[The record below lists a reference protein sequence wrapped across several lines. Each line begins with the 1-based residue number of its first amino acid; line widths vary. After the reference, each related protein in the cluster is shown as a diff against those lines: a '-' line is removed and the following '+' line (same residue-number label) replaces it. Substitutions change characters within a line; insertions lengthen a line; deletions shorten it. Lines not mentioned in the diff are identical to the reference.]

1 MAARGARDDR
11 REVDVATE
19 TRKKLNVPITKPALG
34 EEEARAPF
42 ESIKSGWVTQ
52 GPKVAEFEK
61 AVASYV
67 GAKHG
72 IATTSCTTG
81 LHLALVAAG
90 IGEDDE
96 VIVPSFTFIA
106 SANAILYTGAKAV
119 FCEVDPRTFN
129 IDPNDVTKRITKKT
143 KAIMPID
150 QIGLACDIDAINDIA
165 KKHGIDVVEDA
176 APAIGE
182 EYKGRKVGGNAH
194 QTVFSFHPRKVIT
207 TGEGGMIT
215 TNDDALADRARKLR
229 AHGMSVSDLD
239 RHKADRVIIEEYNE
253 LGFNY
258 RMTDI
263 QASIGLVQLA
273 RLDELLRIRR
283 TKAQRYNE
291 ELAEVKGIEVPFV
304 PEYAEHTYQSYCLRL
319 TKDCRLDRE
328 ELMTNL
334 LRRGIA
340 TRRGVMASHL
350 EKTYT
355 SRQGAVSLPVTE
367 EATRTTML
375 IPLYATMSDE
385 EQTWVIES
393 LREELGSR

>member
-1 MAARGARDDR
+1 M
-11 REVDVATE
+11 ATE
-19 TRKKLNVPITKPALG
+19 TTRKLNVPITKPTLG
-34 EEEARAPF
+34 DEEARAPF

-61 AVASYV
+61 AVAAYV

-81 LHLALVAAG
+81 LHLALATAG
-90 IGEDDE
+90 IGPGDE

-106 SANAILYTGAKAV
+106 SANAILYTGATAV
-119 FCEVDPRTFN
+119 FCEIDPRTFN
-129 IDPNDVTKRITKKT
+129 IDPHDAEKRITKKT

-165 KKHGIDVVEDA
+165 KRHGLDVVEDA

-182 EYKGRKVGGNAH
+182 SYKGRKVGSNAH

-215 TNDDALADRARKLR
+215 TDDDAFADRARKLR
-229 AHGMSVSDLD
+229 AHGMSVSDLE
-239 RHKADRVIIEEYNE
+239 RHKADRVIIEAYDE

-263 QASIGLVQLA
+263 QASIGLVQLR

-283 TKAQRYNE
+283 EKAQRYNE
-291 ELAEVKGIEVPFV
+291 ELSEVKGVEIPYVP
-304 PEYAEHTYQSYCLRL
+304 PYAEHTYQSYCLRL

-355 SRQGAVSLPVTE
+355 SRNGKVSLPVTE

-375 IPLYATMSDE
+375 IPLFAEMSDE
-385 EQTWVIES
+385 QQEWVIQS
-393 LREELGSR
+393 LREELGTR

>member
-1 MAARGARDDR
+1 M
-11 REVDVATE
+11 ATE
-19 TRKKLNVPITKPALG
+19 TKRKLNVPITKPALG

-42 ESIKSGWVTQ
+42 DSIKSGWVTQ

-61 AVASYV
+61 AVAAYV

-72 IATTSCTTG
+72 VATTSCTTG
-81 LHLALVAAG
+81 LHLALATAG
-90 IGEDDE
+90 IGPGDE

-106 SANAILYTGAKAV
+106 SANSILYTGATAA
-119 FCEVDPRTFN
+119 FCEIDPRTFN
-129 IDPNDVTKRITKKT
+129 IDPNDVEKRITKKT

-150 QIGLACDIDAINDIA
+150 QIGLACDIDAINAIA
-165 KKHGIDVVEDA
+165 KKHGLDVVEDA

-182 EYKGRKVGGNAH
+182 EYKGRKVGSNAH

-215 TNDDALADRARKLR
+215 TDDDAFADRARKLR
-229 AHGMSVSDLD
+229 AHGMSVSDLE

-273 RLDELLRIRR
+273 KLDDLLRIRR
-283 TKAQRYNE
+283 EKAKRYNE
-291 ELAEVKGIEVPFV
+291 ELSEIKGIEIPYVP
-304 PEYAEHTYQSYCLRL
+304 PYAAHTYQSYCLRL
-319 TKDCRLDRE
+319 TKECRLDRE
-328 ELMTNL
+328 DLMTNL

-355 SRQGAVSLPVTE
+355 SRNGRVSLPVTE
-367 EATRTTML
+367 AATRTTML

-385 EQTWVIES
+385 EQSWVIDS

>member
-1 MAARGARDDR
+1 M
-11 REVDVATE
+11 ATE
-19 TRKKLNVPITKPALG
+19 AKKKLNVPITKPSLG
-34 EEEARAPF
+34 EEEARAPY

-61 AVASYV
+61 AVAAYV

-81 LHLALVAAG
+81 LHLALATAG
-90 IGEDDE
+90 VGPGDE

-106 SANAILYTGAKAV
+106 SANAILYTGATVV
-119 FCEVDPRTFN
+119 FADIDARTYN
-129 IDPNDVTKRITKKT
+129 IDPNDMT
-143 KAIMPID
+143 ADM
-150 QIGLACDIDAINDIA
+150 DAINAIA
-165 KKHGIDVVEDA
+165 KGHGVDVVEDA
-176 APAIGE
+176 APTIGS
-182 EYKGRKVGGNAH
+182 EYKGRKTGSNAH

-215 TNDDALADRARKLR
+215 TDDDALAERARRLR
-229 AHGMSVSDLD
+229 AHGMSVSDLE
-239 RHKADRVIIEEYNE
+239 RHKADRVIIEEYND

-263 QASIGLVQLA
+263 QASIGLVQLR
-273 RLDELLRIRR
+273 RLPELLRIRR
-283 TKAQRYNE
+283 ERAKRYDQ
-291 ELAEVKGIEVPFV
+291 ELSEIRGLRVPFV
-304 PEYAEHTYQSYCLRL
+304 PPYAEHTYQSYCLRL
-319 TKDCRLDRE
+319 TKDCRLGRE

-355 SRQGAVSLPVTE
+355 DRIGKVSLPVTE
-367 EATRTTML
+367 EATRTT
-375 IPLYATMSDE
+375 
-385 EQTWVIES
+385 
-393 LREELGSR
+393 

>member
-1 MAARGARDDR
+1 MAALAACECP
-11 REVDVATE
+11 EVEVATE
-19 TRKKLNVPITKPALG
+19 TKKKLNVPITKPALG

-42 ESIKSGWVTQ
+42 DSIKSGWVTQ

-61 AVASYV
+61 AVAAYV

-72 IATTSCTTG
+72 VATTSCTTG
-81 LHLALVAAG
+81 LHLALAS
-90 IGEDDE
+90 IGVGRGDE

-106 SANAILYTGAKAV
+106 SANAVLYTGADVV
-119 FCEVDPRTFN
+119 FCEIDPRTFN
-129 IDPNDVTKRITKKT
+129 IDPNDVEKRITKKT

-150 QIGLACDIDAINDIA
+150 QIGLGCDIDAINAIA

-182 EYKGRKVGGNAH
+182 DYKGRKVGSNAH

-215 TNDDALADRARKLR
+215 TDDDAFAERARKLR

-239 RHKADRVIIEEYNE
+239 RHKSDRVIIEEYPE

-263 QASIGLVQLA
+263 QASIGLVQLR
-273 RLDELLRIRR
+273 RLDDLLRIRR
-283 TKAQRYNE
+283 EKAQRYNE
-291 ELAEVKGIEVPFV
+291 ELSAIRGIGVPYV
-304 PEYAEHTYQSYCLRL
+304 PPYAEHTYQSYCLRL
-319 TKDCRLDRE
+319 TKDCRLGRE
-328 ELMTNL
+328 ELMTKL

-355 SRQGAVSLPVTE
+355 SRYGTVSLPVTE

-375 IPLYATMSDE
+375 IPLYASMTDE
-385 EQTWVIES
+385 EQTYVIDA
-393 LREELGSR
+393 LREELGAA

>member
-1 MAARGARDDR
+1 M
-11 REVDVATE
+11 ATE
-19 TRKKLNVPITKPALG
+19 TSRKMNIPITRPALG
-34 EEEARAPF
+34 EEEARAPY

-52 GPKVAEFEK
+52 GPKVAEFER

-67 GAKHG
+67 GARHG

-81 LHLALVAAG
+81 LHLALAS
-90 IGEDDE
+90 IGVGPGDE

-106 SANAILYTGAKAV
+106 SANAVRYTGADVV
-119 FCEVDPRTFN
+119 FCEIDPRTFN
-129 IDPNDVTKRITKKT
+129 VDPSDVEKRITKRT
-143 KAIMPID
+143 KAILPID
-150 QIGLACDIDAINDIA
+150 QIGLACDIDAVNDIA
-165 KKHGIDVVEDA
+165 ERHGIVVVEDA

-182 EYKGRKVGGNAH
+182 SYRGRKVGSNAQ

-215 TNDDALADRARKLR
+215 TDDDLLADRARKLR
-229 AHGMSVSDLD
+229 AHGMSVSDLE
-239 RHKADRVIIEEYNE
+239 RHRSDDVIIEEYNE

-263 QASIGLVQLA
+263 QASIGLVQLR
-273 RLDELLRIRR
+273 RLDELLRVRR
-283 TKAQRYNE
+283 AKAKRYNE
-291 ELAEVKGIEVPFV
+291 ELSAIRGIGVPYV
-304 PEYAEHTYQSYCLRL
+304 PPYAEHTYQSYCLRL
-319 TKDCRLDRE
+319 TKDCRPGRE
-328 ELMTNL
+328 ELMTKL

-355 SRQGAVSLPVTE
+355 SRYGTVSLPVTE

-375 IPLYATMSDE
+375 IPLYASMTDD
-385 EQTWVIES
+385 EQTYVIDA
-393 LREELGSR
+393 LREELGAA

>member
-1 MAARGARDDR
+1 MAIAS
-11 REVDVATE
+11 
-19 TRKKLNVPITKPALG
+19 KMNVPITKPSLT

-61 AVASYV
+61 AVAAYT

-81 LHLALVAAG
+81 LHLAMAAIG
-90 IGEDDE
+90 IGPGDE
-96 VIVPSFTFIA
+96 VICPSFTFIA
-106 SANAILYTGAKAV
+106 SANAILYTGATVV

-129 IDPNDVTKRITKKT
+129 IDPADVEKRITKKT
-143 KAIMPID
+143 KAIMPVD
-150 QIGLACDIDAINDIA
+150 QIGLACDIDAINAIA
-165 KKHGIDVVEDA
+165 AKHGLKVVEDA

-182 EYKGRKVGGNAH
+182 TYYPAASASRGADRSEDSKGRKVGSNAH

-215 TNDDALADRARKLR
+215 TDDDELAERARKLR

-239 RHKADRVIIEEYNE
+239 RHKADRIIIEEYPE

-263 QASIGLVQLA
+263 QASIGLVQLR
-273 RLDELLRIRR
+273 RLDDLLRLRRARAERYNRELLEI
-283 TKAQRYNE
+283 
-291 ELAEVKGIEVPFV
+291 KGLEVPYV

-328 ELMTNL
+328 DLMTNL
-334 LRRGIA
+334 LRRGVA

-355 SRQGAVSLPVTE
+355 DRNGTVSLPVTE
-367 EATRTTML
+367 EATKHTML
-375 IPLYATMSDE
+375 IPLYATMTDDE
-385 EQTWVIES
+385 QSRVIES
-393 LREELGSR
+393 LREELGAA

>member
-1 MAARGARDDR
+1 MVSSE
-11 REVDVATE
+11 EVHVATDA
-19 TRKKLNVPITKPALG
+19 RKKMTIPITKPALG
-34 EEEARAPF
+34 EEEARAPH

-61 AVASYV
+61 AVAAYV
-67 GAKHG
+67 GARHG

-81 LHLALVAAG
+81 LHLALASIGVTAG
-90 IGEDDE
+90 DE

-106 SANAILYTGAKAV
+106 SANAVLYTGADVV
-119 FCEVDPRTFN
+119 FCEIDARTFTVDPS
-129 IDPNDVTKRITKKT
+129 DVENRITTKT

-150 QIGLACDIDAINDIA
+150 QIGLGCDIDAISAIA
-165 KKHGIDVVEDA
+165 EKHGIDVVEDA
-176 APAIGE
+176 APAIGGT
-182 EYKGRKVGGNAH
+182 YKGRRVGSNAH

-215 TNDDALADRARKLR
+215 TDDDAIADRARKLR
-229 AHGMSVSDLD
+229 AHGMSVSDLE
-239 RHKADRVIIEEYNE
+239 RHGSDRVIIEEYDE

-263 QASIGLVQLA
+263 QASIGLVQLR
-273 RLDELLRIRR
+273 RLDELLRVRR
-283 TKAQRYNE
+283 DRAKRYNE
-291 ELAEVKGIEVPFV
+291 ELSEIRGIEVPYV
-304 PEYAEHTYQSYCLRL
+304 PLYAEHTYQSYCLRL
-319 TKDCRLDRE
+319 TKECRLDRE

-355 SRQGAVSLPVTE
+355 SRYGRVSLPVTE

-375 IPLYATMSDE
+375 IPLYAAMTDE
-385 EQTWVIES
+385 EQTYVIEALS
-393 LREELGSR
+393 EELGR

>member
-1 MAARGARDDR
+1 
-11 REVDVATE
+11 VATE
-19 TRKKLNVPITKPALG
+19 AKKKLNVPITKPSLG
-34 EEEARAPF
+34 EEEARAPY

-81 LHLALVAAG
+81 LHLALATAG
-90 IGEDDE
+90 VGPGDE

-106 SANAILYTGAKAV
+106 SANAILYTGATVV
-119 FCEVDPRTFN
+119 FAEIDPRTYN
-129 IDPNDVTKRITKKT
+129 IDPNDIEHRITKKT
-143 KAIMPID
+143 KAIMPVD
-150 QIGLACDIDAINDIA
+150 QIGMTADMDAINAIA

-176 APAIGE
+176 APTIGS
-182 EYKGRKVGGNAH
+182 EYKGHRTGSNAH

-215 TNDDALADRARKLR
+215 TDDDALADRARKLR

-239 RHKADRVIIEEYNE
+239 RHTADRVIIEEYNE

-263 QASIGLVQLA
+263 QASIGLVQLR
-273 RLDELLRIRR
+273 RLPELLKVRIE
-283 TKAQRYNE
+283 KATRYNR
-291 ELAEVKGIEVPFV
+291 ELPEIKGLEIP
-304 PEYAEHTYQSYCLRL
+304 YAPPYATHTYQSYCLRL
-319 TKDCRLDRE
+319 TKGCRLDRE
-328 ELMTNL
+328 TLMTNL
-334 LRRGIA
+334 LHRGIA

-350 EKTYT
+350 EQTYLD
-355 SRQGAVSLPVTE
+355 RRGKVSLPVTE
-367 EATRTTML
+367 EATAQTML
-375 IPLYATMSDE
+375 IPLFATMTDE
-385 EQTWVIES
+385 EQTYVIDA
-393 LREELGSR
+393 LREELGAA

>member
-1 MAARGARDDR
+1 LKEAG
-11 REVDVATE
+11 VATE
-19 TRKKLNVPITKPALG
+19 TRKKMNIPITKPALG
-34 EEEARAPF
+34 EDEARAPY

-81 LHLALVAAG
+81 LHLALAS
-90 IGEDDE
+90 IGVGRGDE
-96 VIVPSFTFIA
+96 VIVPSLTFIA
-106 SANAILYTGAKAV
+106 SANAVLYTGADVV
-119 FCEVDPRTFN
+119 FCEIDPRTFN
-129 IDPNDVTKRITKKT
+129 IDPADIERRITRRT

-150 QIGLACDIDAINDIA
+150 QIGLACDIAAVNDIA
-165 KKHGIDVVEDA
+165 KAHGIEVVEDA

-182 EYKGRKVGGNAH
+182 TYRDRKVGSNAH

-215 TNDDALADRARKLR
+215 TDDDALADRARKLR
-229 AHGMSVSDLD
+229 AHGMSVSDLE
-239 RHKADRVIIEEYNE
+239 RHRADHVIIEAYDD

-263 QASIGLVQLA
+263 QASIGLVQLR
-273 RLDELLRIRR
+273 RLDDLLRIRR
-283 TKAQRYNE
+283 AKAKRYNE
-291 ELAEVKGIEVPFV
+291 ELAEIRGIQVPYV
-304 PEYAEHTYQSYCLRL
+304 PPYAEHTYQSYCLRL
-319 TKDCRLDRE
+319 TTDCRVDRE

-350 EKTYT
+350 EKTYA
-355 SRQGAVSLPVTE
+355 SRYGAVSLPVTE

-375 IPLYATMSDE
+375 IPLYATMTDD
-385 EQTWVIES
+385 EQTYVIDA
-393 LREELGSR
+393 LREELGAR